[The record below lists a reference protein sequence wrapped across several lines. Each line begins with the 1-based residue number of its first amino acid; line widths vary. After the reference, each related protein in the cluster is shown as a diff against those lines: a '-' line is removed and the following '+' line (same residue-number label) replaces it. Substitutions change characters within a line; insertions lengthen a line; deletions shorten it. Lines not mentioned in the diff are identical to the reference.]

1 MTRDETSD
9 VFPLVAAE
17 SQVLYRRV
25 NERILELA
33 RHSKLVK
40 GLFVCECG
48 RAECSQ
54 PLDLS
59 PLEYEAVRSHGARF
73 VVAVGHD
80 DPTFEVAVM
89 RTARYLVVEKKGL
102 GRALA
107 LRTDP
112 RARPDPPEAA

>member
-1 MTRDETSD
+1 MTRDADSD

-33 RHSKLVK
+33 DDARLTD

-48 RAECSQ
+48 RAECSR
-54 PLDLS
+54 PLDLT
-59 PLEYEAVRSHGARF
+59 PLEYESVRSNGARF

-80 DPTFEVAVM
+80 DPEVEVAVL
-89 RTARYLVVEKKGL
+89 RTGRYLVVEKNGV

-112 RARPDPPEAA
+112 RRAPAGSS